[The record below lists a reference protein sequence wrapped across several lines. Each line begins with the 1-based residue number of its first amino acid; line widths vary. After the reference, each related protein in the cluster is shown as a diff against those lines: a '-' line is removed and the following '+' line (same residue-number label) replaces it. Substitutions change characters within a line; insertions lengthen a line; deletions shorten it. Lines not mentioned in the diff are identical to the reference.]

1 MGLGLRARIVE
12 TIGMHLEISGGVC
25 RHTTEKAEA
34 NLIQVTEETRNGW
47 RVVTLTGR
55 ADSEGAD
62 ALEIALKSAVEGN
75 DRVVADFKGVN
86 YISSAGLR
94 SVLQAARAAQTRG
107 TEFAVCGL
115 TEFVRKVFDTSGL
128 NQLLHIHGE
137 LPC

>member
-1 MGLGLRARIVE
+1 LKTAA
-12 TIGMHLEISGGVC
+12 SGY
-25 RHTTEKAEA
+25 RHWTGKAEG
-34 NLIQVTEETRNGW
+34 NLIQMTEETRNGW
-47 RVVTLTGR
+47 RVVTVTGR

-62 ALEIALKSAVEGN
+62 ALEAALRSAVEGN
-75 DRVVADFKGVN
+75 DKVVADFKGLN

-107 TEFAVCGL
+107 SEFAVCGL

-128 NQLLHIHGE
+128 NQILRIHGE

>member
-1 MGLGLRARIVE
+1 MIE
-12 TIGMHLEISGGVC
+12 
-25 RHTTEKAEA
+25 
-34 NLIQVTEETRNGW
+34 VTEETRNGW
-47 RVVTLTGR
+47 RVVTVTGR

-62 ALEIALKSAVEGN
+62 ALEKALRSAVEGH

-107 TEFAVCGL
+107 TEFSVCGL
-115 TEFVRKVFDTSGL
+115 TEFVRKVFATSGL
-128 NQLLHIHGE
+128 NQLLQIHGE

>member
-1 MGLGLRARIVE
+1 MGEASAIPLKTAAGGYRHE
-12 TIGMHLEISGGVC
+12 TG
-25 RHTTEKAEA
+25 KAEG
-34 NLIQVTEETRNGW
+34 NLIQMTEETRNGW
-47 RVVTLTGR
+47 RVVTVTGR

-62 ALEIALKSAVEGN
+62 ALETALRTAVEGN
-75 DRVVADFKGVN
+75 DKVVADFKGLN

-107 TEFAVCGL
+107 SEFAVCGL

-128 NQLLHIHGE
+128 NQILHIHGE